1 MTGLIGLLV
10 IGAIVWF
17 VWKTMYRDNA
27 KTTTQGENILVQKWK
42 ASPIVVKG
50 LLILFGLGVIANV
63 LEEKKNPPPQA
74 SAPPQVSEKFKQ
86 MPPGEHLINAKKSIE
101 SKNYDAAK
109 THLEAIQKNASEYS
123 QVAALQQEISEKQK
137 KQEAENK
144 VTSDDNKL
152 KEMEKRTNDL
162 RSKMKKYYAN
172 ADDVKQ
178 AIQDVAVLTIA
189 KEAYSTRK
197 NETGKRIYSKTASLL
212 PKVQTAL
219 RDAYASSVEEIFVRT
234 GMDAQVRATGDNKK
248 TLRIKYALM
257 SQPLVYKFQNEIHI
271 DEQARAAG
279 FTKLLYTNGF
289 ESSLG
294 RTWTVNLK

>member
-10 IGAIVWF
+10 IVGIVWF

-27 KTTTQGENILVQKWK
+27 KVTTQSENIIVQKWK
-42 ASPIVVKG
+42 ASPMVVKG
-50 LLILFGLGVIANV
+50 LLILFGLGLIANV
-63 LEEKKNPPPQA
+63 LEEKKSP
-74 SAPPQVSEKFKQ
+74 PPQVSAPPPVSDKFKQ
-86 MPPGEHLINAKKSIE
+86 MPPSEHLTNAKKSIE
-101 SKNYDAAK
+101 SKNYGAAK
-109 THLEAIQKNASEYS
+109 THLEAIPKDASEYS
-123 QVAALQQEISEKQK
+123 QVATLQQEITEKQK
-137 KQEAENK
+137 KQQAENK
-144 VTSDDNKL
+144 VTSDDNKM
-152 KEMEKRTNDL
+152 KEMENRTNDL

-178 AIQDVAVLTIA
+178 SIQDVAVLTIA

-197 NETGKRIYSKTASLL
+197 NETEKRIYSKTASLL
-212 PKVQTAL
+212 PKVQTTL

-271 DEQARAAG
+271 DEQAKAAG

-294 RTWTVNLK
+294 RTWTVSLK